1 MDVDVVPC
9 GDRRGGHRDGK
20 AVLADL
26 VAPSEAPERQLV
38 ALWDPGESDPRMATH
53 LPGLAGCET
62 TGTQDHSDVIGR
74 VELEE
79 ITHWPS

>member
-1 MDVDVVPC
+1 M
-9 GDRRGGHRDGK
+9 
-20 AVLADL
+20 
-26 VAPSEAPERQLV
+26 VAANSLLTMPTTAC
-38 ALWDPGESDPRMATH
+38 PGESDPRMATH